1 MKGETIMKKTISILL
16 SVLLC
21 LSCFAGCASAD
32 DGVTRIAIV
41 QQLDH
46 ASLDEIR
53 VSCEA
58 QLNAI
63 AQEKGMKLEIKTFN
77 GQNDASVLIQIGAQ
91 VVSGGYDLIIPI
103 ATLAAQCM
111 VTAADGT
118 GIPIVYAAISDPEA
132 AGLTGLPTVTGTSD
146 ALNVASI
153 LDMMLAVQ
161 PEIKTV
167 GLLYS
172 LSEVNSQ
179 APIAQMKAALEDL
192 GIAYVEKTG
201 NTADEIITAVSTLA
215 GQVDAVFTPTD
226 NAIMAVEPAVAEIL
240 LEAGIPHY
248 TGADSFVAA
257 GAFAT
262 CGVNYTELGTYTAD
276 MAMGIL
282 GGGEVPQF
290 HVMAGGIVTVN
301 TATAEALGL
310 SYAPFSD
317 LASKIV
323 EIQ

>member
-1 MKGETIMKKTISILL
+1 MKKTISILL

-77 GQNDASVLIQIGAQ
+77 GQNDASVLNQIGAQ
-91 VVSGGYDLIIPI
+91 VVSGGYDLIIPV

-201 NTADEIITAVSTLA
+201 TTSGEIIEATASMVGL
-215 GQVDAVFTPTD
+215 VDAVFTPTD
-226 NAIMAVEPAVAEIL
+226 NAVMAAEASVAEL
-240 LEAGIPHY
+240 LNNAGIPHY
-248 TGADSFVAA
+248 TGADSFVLS
-257 GAFAT
+257 GAFVT
-262 CGVNYTELGTYTAD
+262 CGVNYTELGIKTAD
-276 MAMGIL
+276 MAFDILMGGSI
-282 GGGEVPQF
+282 GEF
-290 HVMAGGIVTVN
+290 HVMEGGIITVN
-301 TATAEALGL
+301 TDTAKATGIDY
-310 SYAPFSD
+310 SVFSTMANTV
-317 LASKIV
+317 LEV
-323 EIQ
+323 TTGE